1 MSSICPKTII
11 YASLNQV
18 ITAKLTNFMMNF
30 IDGEG
35 LEGVKNKYELYK
47 EGVTSLLT
55 GIIASLKIKYVAI
68 LASNPAF
75 IYIIVFIGVIL
86 LFVIFVM
93 LKAYFKFKENNKKL
107 SNSII
112 DENSLEDIDVEESNF

>member
-18 ITAKLTNFMMNF
+18 ITAKLTSYMMAF
-30 IDGEG
+30 VDDGGAENIQ
-35 LEGVKNKYELYK
+35 NKYKLCK
-47 EGVTSLLT
+47 EGITSLLA
-55 GIIASLKIKYVAI
+55 GIISFLKIKYFAI
-68 LASNPAF
+68 LATNPVF
-75 IYIIVFIGVIL
+75 IYMIIFIGVVL
-86 LFVIFVM
+86 LFVVFVM

-112 DENSLEDIDVEESNF
+112 DENSSEDIDVEESNF